1 VHRILRIVAL
11 TLFTSIASTAAEP
24 NDPAPAASA
33 KPQPSVTPVPLAQ
46 ASIEAQS
53 TLTSLGQIDADES
66 RDQSNVDAIAHTF
79 KDLREEI
86 DPRIADDTR
95 LLSNNSTIESLYR
108 LRLTWKSFA
117 ETASVLAKELTQYAT
132 NVEDR
137 LKRLNSFD
145 GMWQA
150 TLTAA
155 KETHYPPQLID
166 QLQNLISTIG
176 SARDIAKSHQAQILT
191 LLSEV
196 SAEQS
201 RIQSTLSA
209 IEEAERQTLRR
220 LFEKDSPAIWN
231 VAADLNSN
239 FAKRGDALVSAQLQ
253 SSNAFTK
260 RLPVAMLIH
269 LVCVLLVAGS
279 LYWIRRRV
287 LSVAKEKPNLQ
298 RALPILDLP
307 VSTAFALSILV
318 VPAIYAQAPRLIL
331 SLIGI
336 VILYPTFLFLR
347 RLLIRSAYPIINA
360 LVVLYFVGQVRTLT
374 ASLPTLA
381 RLIFLAQ
388 LLGAIGILAWVL
400 LRWRM
405 PAEVAATH
413 PRVRFIVLLTA
424 RIGVLVLAVA
434 FLACALG
441 YTNLGYLLGLLYLRS
456 IYAAGLLFAIVR
468 IIEGLIAIA
477 LQVRPLGSLRV
488 VNLHRAMLQK
498 RASNVVAFLALL
510 FWLNLVLNF
519 LGLRD
524 PLLSAGQAVLNAKLA
539 FGAINIT
546 LGQIL
551 AFVLTVWASFLIS
564 KFLRFLLEEDVYQ
577 RVHLAHGI
585 PYAISTMSHYTI
597 LLIGFLVALGALG
610 IDLTKV
616 TILAG
621 AFSVGIG
628 FGLQNVINNFVSGL
642 ILLFERPIKVGD
654 VIEVGGN
661 VGEVRRIGIRASV
674 LRSADGSE
682 VIVPNGSLISNQ
694 VTNWTLSDRK
704 RAVEVSVN
712 VAANADPVKVVHLLK
727 STAAAHD
734 GVAKDPSPDA
744 FVTNLSPNAV
754 TFQLR
759 FWTDQHQQWVTLR
772 SELLLAVSEA
782 LAREKIAIA

>member
-1 VHRILRIVAL
+1 VYRILRIVAL
-11 TLFTSIASTAAEP
+11 TLLAFTTSAAGSD
-24 NDPAPAASA
+24 DPAPDASA
-33 KPQPSVTPVPLAQ
+33 KPQPSITPIPLTQ
-46 ASIEAQS
+46 ASVEAQS
-53 TLTSLGQIDADES
+53 THAALEQIDADES
-66 RDQSNVDAIAHTF
+66 RDQTSVDAIAHTF
-79 KDLREEI
+79 ADLRNEI

-108 LRLTWKSFA
+108 VRLTWKSFA
-117 ETASVLAKELTQYAT
+117 QTASVLAKDLTQYAT

-137 LKRLNSFD
+137 LKRIASLD
-145 GMWQA
+145 AVWRT

-155 KETHYPPQLID
+155 KETHYPPQVLE
-166 QLQNLISTIG
+166 QLQNLIDTIG
-176 SARDIAKSHQAQILT
+176 SARDISKSHQGRVLT

-196 SAEQS
+196 SEEQS
-201 RIQSTLSA
+201 RVQSTLSA
-209 IEEAERQTLRR
+209 IEEAEQQTLSR
-220 LFEKDSPAIWN
+220 LFEKDSPAIWSVGPELATELAN
-231 VAADLNSN
+231 
-239 FAKRGDALVSAQLQ
+239 RGDASLSAQLE
-253 SSNAFTK
+253 SSNAYTK

-269 LVCVLLVAGS
+269 LLFVLLMAGA
-279 LYWIRRRV
+279 LYWVRRRV
-287 LSVAKEKPNLQ
+287 SSAAKEKPNLQ

-307 VSTAFALSILV
+307 VSTAFALSILGV
-318 VPAIYAQAPRLIL
+318 SAIYAQAPRLIQ
-331 SLIGI
+331 SLVGI
-336 VILYPTFLFLR
+336 VILYPTILFLR
-347 RLLIRSAYPIINA
+347 RLILRSAYPIINA
-360 LVVLYFVGQVRTLT
+360 LVVLYFVGLVRLMT
-374 ASLPTLA
+374 AALPTLS
-381 RLIFLAQ
+381 RVIFLIQ
-388 LLGAIGILAWVL
+388 LLGAIGLLVWVL

-405 PAEVAATH
+405 PPEAVATH
-413 PRVRFIVLLTA
+413 RRVQFTIRLTA
-424 RIGVLVLAVA
+424 RIGLLILSVA

-441 YTNLGYLLGLLYLRS
+441 YTNLGYVLGLLYMRG
-456 IYAAGLLFAIVR
+456 IYVAGLLFAIVR

-498 RASNVVAFLALL
+498 RASNVVAFFALL

-524 PLLSAGQAVLNAKLA
+524 PFLSATQAVLNAKLA
-539 FGAINIT
+539 FGSIDIT

-674 LRSADGSE
+674 LRTADGSE

-712 VAANADPVKVVHLLK
+712 VAANADPVKVVNLLK
-727 STAAAHD
+727 STAAAHE

-744 FVTNLSPNAV
+744 FVTNLSPSAV